1 MRKIFVNMNA
11 IQSNLNITNV
21 ESLADERVI
30 FSLIDTIKSFKG
42 DINNS
47 SKEYNPFFFKI

>member
-47 SKEYNPFFFKI
+47 RKEYNHFFS